1 MEQGSPSLDNPDYW
15 WYRTRSD
22 LLQRG
27 LAGYVPAGAHIL
39 DVGSAD
45 GPSVAWL
52 RDRGLRVAM
61 DIDPRG
67 LGPGDV
73 CASALAL
80 PFRSG
85 SFDVVAAF
93 DVLEHLEPEEGALSE
108 FVRVLRPGGTLLLS
122 MPAYQWAWTSHDD
135 LNHHHRRYTRG
146 RAVAAAERAGFS
158 VMRSSYIFAGS
169 LPAFAIARLVTRLR
183 ERRAGEAPTAGTE
196 ALQLPVISP
205 VQERILDAATA
216 VDRRLVAR
224 WDLPFGS
231 SVILAA
237 EKPASAAELVAS

>member
-15 WYRTRSD
+15 WYRTRAD
-22 LLQRG
+22 LLRRG
-27 LAGYVPAGAHIL
+27 LAGHVPAGARIL

-52 RDRGLRVAM
+52 RDRGSRVAM

-73 CASALAL
+73 CGSALAL
-80 PFRSG
+80 PFRGG

-93 DVLEHLEPEEGALSE
+93 DVLEHIDPEEGALSE

-122 MPAYQWAWTSHDD
+122 VPAYQWAWTSHDD

-146 RAVAAAERAGFS
+146 RAVAAVEGAGFS
-158 VMRSSYIFAGS
+158 VVRSSYIFAGS
-169 LPAFAIARLVTRLR
+169 LPAFAVSRLLTRLR
-183 ERRAGEAPTAGTE
+183 ERRERAAPAATGS
-196 ALQLPVISP
+196 LQLPVISP
-205 VQERILDAATA
+205 VQERILEAATA

-237 EKPASAAELVAS
+237 EKPASAAALVAS